1 MLCILFHNQALTIL
15 SRYILRQH
23 LGPLLFGL
31 ALIVFV
37 LMLDAILQMMDQ
49 VLSKGLSSG
58 VAGRLF
64 LYNLAWIVALAVPMA
79 VLVAALMAFGRLAV
93 DNEITAAKASGIG
106 FVRLVFPVLAG
117 AAILAALM
125 VLFNDRVLPDW
136 NHRARNLAADLQ
148 RRKAALALKQKEGAF
163 IHGLGPYSLLI
174 RQVDEQTN
182 RLRGITLLDSGE
194 PGAPAILH
202 AAAGELSI
210 FAEGSYVRLVL
221 EDGEFHRIEAGDPER
236 FSRGSF
242 RRQVVHVEDP
252 QRAFN
257 PHQSAYRSDREMDIA
272 ALYRAA
278 QEHRRRQEQTR
289 SSMDSAFAAF
299 AASLSR
305 PDSAAQQAQTRE
317 LQRLFQKQ
325 WSVLDN
331 SAQAADAYWVEI
343 HKKFSIPFACV
354 VFVLVGAPLGTLLR
368 RRGAAV
374 SVGISLAFF
383 WAYWMFLIG
392 GEELADRGYLSPALS
407 MWAPNLVFGALGICL
422 LRAAALD
429 RPLWRRRP
437 L

>member
-1 MLCILFHNQALTIL
+1 MTTL
-15 SRYILRQH
+15 SRYLLRQH

-31 ALIVFV
+31 SLIVFV
-37 LMLDAILQMMDQ
+37 LMLDAVLQMMDQ
-49 VLSKGLSSG
+49 VLSKGLAFG

-79 VLVAALMAFGRLAV
+79 VLIAALMAFGRLAV
-93 DNEITAAKASGIG
+93 DNEITAAKASGIS
-106 FVRLVFPVLAG
+106 FLRLVRPVLA
-117 AAILAALM
+117 ASSVLAALM

-148 RRKAALALKQKEGAF
+148 RRKAALALKQKEGSF
-163 IHGLGPYSLLI
+163 IHGLGPYSLLV
-174 RQVDEQTN
+174 RQVDEQAN
-182 RLRGITLLDSGE
+182 RLRGITLFDSST
-194 PGAPAILH
+194 PGSPATLH
-202 AAAGELSI
+202 AAFGELSI
-210 FAEGSYVRLVL
+210 FAEGRYIRLVL
-221 EDGEFHRIEAGDPER
+221 HDGEFHRIEDGDPEK

-242 RRQVVHVEDP
+242 RRQVVNVEDP
-252 QRAFN
+252 QRAFS
-257 PHQSAYRSDREMDIA
+257 PYHSSYRSDREMDIA

-278 QEHRRRQEQTR
+278 QEHRRRQGETR
-289 SSMDSAFAAF
+289 SFMDSTFRAFTP
-299 AASLSR
+299 SLAR
-305 PDSAAQQAQTRE
+305 PDSAGQAAQARE

-325 WSVLDN
+325 WSLHDSN
-331 SAQAADAYWVEI
+331 AQAADAYWVEI

-354 VFVLVGAPLGTLLR
+354 VFVLLGAPLGALLR

-407 MWAPNLVFGALGICL
+407 MWAPNLVFGALGILL